1 MSSKIG
7 CYCIDGWGGV
17 GWCRLGEGGGW
28 NWDIS
33 NDFQGTF
40 QTQMKMKSYEHHKIQ
55 KREKGPKTLQQILKS
70 TIKLGHSRY
79 KRPEILF

>member
-7 CYCIDGWGGV
+7 FYCIDGWGGV
-17 GWCRLGEGGGW
+17 GWVRVGGG
-28 NWDIS
+28 IGL
-33 NDFQGTF
+33 DFQGTF